1 MQTILNRIVDTLE
14 LKGKLVLIMHERLHD
29 SQKVNCGW
37 NQRPAVDI
45 NSCVEVI
52 DKGVEHHIEVE
63 LFTIFRVLEHV
74 ESIIVRDK
82 SCDSNC
88 HGDCRVFVANLTHD

>member
-1 MQTILNRIVDTLE
+1 M
-14 LKGKLVLIMHERLHD
+14 
-29 SQKVNCGW
+29 
-37 NQRPAVDI
+37 DI

-52 DKGVEHHIEVE
+52 DKGVEHHVEVE
-63 LFTIFRVLEHV
+63 FFSIFCVLEYV